1 MVGAEAA
8 ACGATAA
15 VWVGDGRAGD
25 GSGLSDSGAL
35 GDGVAC
41 RTGGV
46 DRADAAEFESVSGS
60 AAELSAEIRPAG
72 PATGLAGCA
81 ADRVDTGAGI
91 GATPLGIASATT
103 G

>member
-1 MVGAEAA
+1 MVGAGAA
-8 ACGATAA
+8 ACGATSA
-15 VWVGDGRAGD
+15 VWVGDGRAGGRAGD

-46 DRADAAEFESVSGS
+46 DRADAVEFESVSVS
-60 AAELSAEIRPAG
+60 AAALSAEIRPAG

-81 ADRVDTGAGI
+81 ADLVDTGAGI
-91 GATPLGIASATT
+91 GATP
-103 G
+103 